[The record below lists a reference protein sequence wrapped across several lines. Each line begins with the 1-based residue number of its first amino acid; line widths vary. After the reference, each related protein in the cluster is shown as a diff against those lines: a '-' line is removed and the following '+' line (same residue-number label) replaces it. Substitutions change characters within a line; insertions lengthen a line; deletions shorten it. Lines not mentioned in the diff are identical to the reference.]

1 MCGLFYFNTERTNT
15 MNPITIP
22 MTELRPALA
31 GLGKII
37 TRRPTLPVLG
47 CIRVER
53 TKTNR
58 IELTGT
64 DLDTTAVVQ
73 LDAPAQGEPTA
84 FLIPYEDLNN
94 VAKSCGKEDSL
105 LLTQVEE
112 NRVAI
117 RFPVGGQMI
126 EHRCKSIPVDEFPD
140 IVEVRGEPIPL
151 DGKLRNAIHDA
162 LGCASTDPTQAI
174 LNGAHLDVSKPQGHY
189 VVATDGHHLF
199 SSNSFKLPLKDS
211 ITIPSHRFLGWKEFN
226 NDGDWTLRAAK
237 SESNQPLRFE
247 IATRHWRIIARSLE
261 GKYPQW
267 RAVVPD
273 PGNVKTTVEIEFG
286 AEEEDVIRAIARMPD
301 HDPKHHAIGLEIA
314 GNKFSLLG
322 KSPGSDKWIR
332 VELSTI
338 KAIGHDVTIH
348 LNRQFLTKALRLG
361 LTRIEITDPITPLRF
376 SNGGRQMI
384 VMPVRPAP
392 ASSIHTSRT
401 QSAPVATITT
411 APRHAEQPE
420 RKPMTE
426 NSSTNGATRSTTIAT
441 PMETAERPAL
451 ETALAQID
459 VIRGEFRSAVAGLSK
474 LGDLLKQA
482 SREQKVSDKE
492 IQGVRQTLRSLQ
504 SVRI

>member
-1 MCGLFYFNTERTNT
+1 
-15 MNPITIP
+15 MNPITLPIA
-22 MTELRPALA
+22 ELRPALA
-31 GLGKII
+31 GLNKII
-37 TRRPTLPVLG
+37 ARRPTLPVLG
-47 CIRVER
+47 CVRIER

-58 IELTGT
+58 IELSAT
-64 DLDTTAVVQ
+64 DLDTSAVVQ
-73 LDAPAQGEPTA
+73 LDAPAQGEPTT
-84 FLIPYEDLNN
+84 FLVSYDDLNN

-105 LLTQVEE
+105 ILAPVEE

-162 LGCASTDPTQAI
+162 LGCASTDPTRLI
-174 LNGAHLDVSKPQGHY
+174 LNGAYLDVSKHEGHY

-211 ITIPSHRFLGWKEFN
+211 LTIPSHRFLGWKDFN
-226 NDGDWTLRAAK
+226 NDGEWTLRAAK
-237 SESNQPLRFE
+237 PENNQPARFE
-247 IATRHWRIIARSLE
+247 IATRHWRIITRSLE
-261 GKYPQW
+261 GQYPQW

-273 PGNVKTTVEIEFG
+273 LGNVRTIVEIEFG

-322 KSPGSDKWIR
+322 KSPGSDKWTR
-332 VELSTI
+332 VELSAI
-338 KAIGHDVTIH
+338 KAVGPNVTTH
-348 LNRQFLTKALRLG
+348 FNRQFLTKALRLG
-361 LTRIEITDPITPLRF
+361 LTRIEITDSLTPLRF

-392 ASSIHTSRT
+392 ATSINMSRT
-401 QSAPVATITT
+401 QSAPETSTT
-411 APRHAEQPE
+411 TPPRHAEQPE
-420 RKPMTE
+420 RKPMPE
-426 NSSTNGATRSTTIAT
+426 NNSTNGVTRPTTTAT

-482 SREQKVSDKE
+482 SREQKTSEKE

>member
-1 MCGLFYFNTERTNT
+1 

-73 LDAPAQGEPTA
+73 LDAVAQGEPTA

-105 LLTQVEE
+105 LLTQVGE

-126 EHRCKSIPVDEFPD
+126 EHRCESIPVDEYPD
-140 IVEVRGEPIPL
+140 IAEVRGEPIPL

-162 LGCASTDPTQAI
+162 LGCASTDPTRAI
-174 LNGAHLDVSKPQGHY
+174 LNGAFLDVSKPHGHY

-211 ITIPSHRFLGWKEFN
+211 LTIPSHRFLGWKEFN
-226 NDGDWTLRAAK
+226 NDGEWTLRAAK
-237 SESNQPLRFE
+237 PESNQPTRFE
-247 IATRHWRIIARSLE
+247 IATRHWRIITRSLE
-261 GKYPQW
+261 GQYPQW

-273 PGNVKTTVEIEFG
+273 LGNVRTTVEIEFG
-286 AEEEDVIRAIARMPD
+286 AEEEDVIRTIARMPD

-322 KSPGSDKWIR
+322 KSPGSDKWTR
-332 VELSTI
+332 VELSAI
-338 KAIGHDVTIH
+338 KAVGPDVTIH

-361 LTRIEITDPITPLRF
+361 LTRIEITDPLNPLRF

-384 VMPVRPAP
+384 VMPVQPAR
-392 ASSIHTSRT
+392 ASSTHMPRT
-401 QSAPVATITT
+401 QPEPVASTRIP
-411 APRHAEQPE
+411 PRHAEQPE
-420 RKPMTE
+420 RKPMSE
-426 NSSTNGATRSTTIAT
+426 NSSTNGASRSTTT
-441 PMETAERPAL
+441 ETADRPAL
-451 ETALAQID
+451 ETALAQIE

-474 LGDLLKQA
+474 LGELLKQA
-482 SREQKVSDKE
+482 SREQKVSEKE
-492 IQGVRQTLRSLQ
+492 VQGVRQTLRSLQ

>member
-1 MCGLFYFNTERTNT
+1 
-15 MNPITIP
+15 MNPITLPIA
-22 MTELRPALA
+22 ELRPALA
-31 GLGKII
+31 GLSKII
-37 TRRPTLPVLG
+37 ARRPTLPVLG
-47 CIRVER
+47 CICIER

-58 IELTGT
+58 IELSAT
-64 DLDTTAVVQ
+64 DLDTSAVVQ
-73 LDAPAQGEPTA
+73 FDTPAQGEPTT
-84 FLIPYEDLNN
+84 FLVSCDDLNN

-105 LLTQVEE
+105 ILVPVEE
-112 NRVAI
+112 NHIAI

-140 IVEVRGEPIPL
+140 IVEVHGEPIPL
-151 DGKLRNAIHDA
+151 DDKLRTAIHDA
-162 LGCASTDPTQAI
+162 LGCASTDPTRAI
-174 LNGAHLDVSKPQGHY
+174 LNGAHLDVSKHQGHY

-211 ITIPSHRFLGWKEFN
+211 LTIPSHRFLGWKDFN
-226 NDGDWTLRAAK
+226 NDGEWTLRAAK
-237 SESNQPLRFE
+237 PESNQPTRFE
-247 IATRHWRIIARSLE
+247 IATRHWRIITRSLE
-261 GKYPQW
+261 GQYPQW

-273 PGNVKTTVEIEFG
+273 LGNVRTTVEIEFG

-322 KSPGSDKWIR
+322 KSPGSDRWTR
-332 VELSTI
+332 VELSAI
-338 KAIGHDVTIH
+338 KAVGPDVTIH

-361 LTRIEITDPITPLRF
+361 LTRIEIIDPLTPLRF

-401 QSAPVATITT
+401 QSAPVASTTIP
-411 APRHAEQPE
+411 PRHAEKPE

-482 SREQKVSDKE
+482 SREQKVSERE